1 MSGWRDN
8 GWTGGQYS
16 LWRVLL
22 SVLVLAL
29 SIRQLANSGGDISTL
44 ALAATALLLSIPLL
58 SGWFDGP
65 AAALLAPVTAGL
77 VVLDSDLPASLWP
90 LIAALL
96 LHALAPAAPFGSAM
110 SRGRVDPDGGWR
122 LPGGLYLG
130 GWMVLLVATVLTAF
144 DPALDGSSWTSLAAR
159 GGVVVTTLL
168 AASPRTRHLAWLL
181 AGLTWVAVILAG
193 TPLWWLVGLVPV
205 WFLAADPGWI
215 PAGGHLEPKGTGAE
229 DGAKDGTSSAGAWL
243 FYDGGCGLCH
253 RCVRLVLAEDR
264 REDPM
269 RLAPLGGTAFTEAI
283 EAEVREDLPES
294 IVVVTPAGDVLCR
307 SAAVFE
313 IARLLG
319 GWWRLLSAA
328 SRAVPRPLI
337 DVGYRLVAAIRFR
350 IFGRTSAACP
360 LLPPELR
367 ERFDLRY
374 DE

>member
-8 GWTGGQYS
+8 GWSGGQYS

-22 SVLVLAL
+22 SLFVLTLA
-29 SIRQLANSGGDISTL
+29 IRQLASSGGEFSTL

-58 SGWFDGP
+58 GGWFDGP

-90 LIAALL
+90 LVATLL
-96 LHALAPAAPFGSAM
+96 LHALAPSAPFGSKMAA
-110 SRGRVDPDGGWR
+110 GRVDPDGGWR
-122 LPGGLYLG
+122 LPGGLFLG
-130 GWMVLLVATVLTAF
+130 GWMVLLVATVLAAF
-144 DPALDGSSWTSLAAR
+144 DPARDTTSWTSLATR

-168 AASPRTRHLAWLL
+168 AATPRTRPLAWLL
-181 AGLTWVAVILAG
+181 AGSTWAILIIGGTPAWCLAG
-193 TPLWWLVGLVPV
+193 VIPA

-215 PAGGHLEPKGTGAE
+215 PAGKNRDANESGIPGRG
-229 DGAKDGTSSAGAWL
+229 WL

-253 RCVRLVLAEDR
+253 RCVRLLLAEDR
-264 REDPM
+264 GGDGRGDPI
-269 RLAPLGGTAFTEAI
+269 RLAPLGGTAFNEVI
-283 EAEVREDLPES
+283 EAEVRAGLPES
-294 IVVVTPAGDVLCR
+294 IVVVTPGGAILCR
-307 SAAVFE
+307 SAAVLE

-319 GWWRLLSAA
+319 GWWRLLAA
-328 SRAVPRPLI
+328 AFRLGPLPLF
-337 DVGYRLVAAIRFR
+337 DVGYRLVAAIRLR
-350 IFGRTSAACP
+350 VFGQTAGACP